1 MSEVEDKVV
10 RMQFD
15 GSRFNSACE
24 KTMGVLDKLRE
35 KLRFKDAE
43 EGFENITDSAEKVDM
58 SNLSKGATAVQ
69 ESFSAMEIFCARII
83 EKLADRVF
91 EFGEKF
97 VKGVFI
103 EPLTTGFSE
112 YEEKVGSVQTILAS
126 TEKDGETIQTVTGYL
141 EQLNEYSD
149 RTIYSFKD
157 MTSNIGK
164 FVNNGIKLE
173 DAVQAM
179 KGISNEAALSG
190 ANATEA
196 SRAMYNLSQAMSL
209 GYMQLIDWKS
219 IQNANMAT
227 TEFKTHLAEAAV
239 EMGKLQKS
247 DLSNINVLFTERLK
261 DKWLTNEVM
270 IKVLKDYA
278 DETTEIGKKSFR
290 AAQEVKTL
298 SMLWDTMKEAAQSG
312 WGVTYELIVGNYKQA
327 TQFFTAINDAIDP
340 LLSKMADFRNGVIEK
355 IMGDG
360 TVRGRFTRMFTAFIK
375 LVDAFR
381 DTVHEAFA
389 EVFGELDTD
398 KIRKFFQEGF
408 LKTAIRLENMKYQG
422 LKTVKKFL
430 VFVLKVV
437 KPILRFGKK
446 VIGIISDIVSFI
458 ISIPKRIREF
468 IDSIKQS
475 MSEFKD
481 YFLNLKVYDH
491 IGKTRQL
498 FTSVGRALK
507 DVSITFNEFKKTV
520 SSIFEGRF
528 PKKQEEFVDKT
539 VEGTEEVVE
548 KVSLIKKIATPVF
561 QFFADVI
568 VKTCNRINII
578 LNATAR
584 LIEKIF
590 GEGGIVDIISDSV
603 KTISENIRNELGK
616 ITFKSLTDGI
626 RKGFDEIW
634 SKLRGD
640 SKEDGGFV
648 AEGFFEGIRDG
659 ALNLGKRIV
668 GFFAEA
674 WQVVRDFFGI
684 ASPATMTILDGGY
697 IVEGLEI
704 GIEEEI
710 PTLLQKLSNFFKPV
724 EDFFDELAD
733 KLIEKAPI
741 GSALAWVIDFITS
754 NLEKLEPYWEKVK
767 PELEKLYEELGGIS
781 GIIKLIIANKFASG
795 FKALGEG
802 IKGLG
807 ESFGDFVESLGS
819 GIFKDNDESKW
830 DKIGNTI
837 FKMVVA
843 IGIIA
848 AATYLL
854 SRVQVEDIENR
865 IGIIAGVL
873 GSIFGTAGLIG
884 FITTLVKSV
893 DSDKTA
899 KKIEDLG
906 NTMIKAAIFMAVMGW
921 SLVRVMNSVAKVMIT
936 VTEAMNNMYV
946 GSPERLS
953 AKVDAIKTILITI
966 GTMVV
971 GMAVVFGLLKK
982 AKMSSALFGINVLL
996 SMVGIAGALALV
1008 AWAIN
1013 KIPEDGLKKFEGQIE
1028 PLVTIVVG
1036 IVAVMTLLSKSSSG
1050 LALTVAA
1057 LAVSI
1062 YYIAKLIDTIPSLFN
1077 ADGSIKDGV
1086 ITLAAIA
1093 GMLVVLG
1100 VVFGILSSVFENVSD
1115 RNNVGSMLVGVI
1127 GAIAIFILV
1136 CEYFKQFAQM
1146 ESINVSNVLYMAGAI
1161 VAIFAAMALVFWTM
1175 SMIDASDNSM
1185 GQLAVVFAG
1194 FAAAMWVITNSLKSI
1209 AGIPE
1214 SSLEKAFPYLIGLAA
1229 IIAGFAILLSLATLI
1244 SSDVGTLAVLTVAVA
1259 AIFGVMALVLGL
1271 LSNLGDVAKINAV
1284 ANAMTTFSKAMLII
1298 FLGLAAL
1305 VGVMAVA
1312 NYFGG
1317 GAAVAE
1323 AIGLMLSMAVMV
1335 IGIAGAFALAMYG
1348 ISIAVNA
1355 ITDSLVRIANLG
1367 KEGVDVLLYFF
1378 QGLIDLLPELM
1389 TKLGQGIP
1397 LFIENYIRTWIEVL
1411 VRNFGPTFEKIRD
1424 WVVGIFGTAWEA
1436 VKEFFGKVPGW
1447 FSEVGSKI
1455 VEAVKSLIDKI
1466 MKPISGA
1473 IEKVGEWLEP
1483 VTSFFG
1489 GVGETIKEKSKGAWE
1504 SAKGFAQG
1512 IEDTMRNVL
1521 GCHSDS
1527 DVTEDIA
1534 EEVAGGYEHTIEDR
1548 QETTN
1553 KVMEEYGYGGIMA
1566 MVKGQENGFDNMAK
1580 MWNGID
1586 LNSMCDY
1593 KQIDVGVNFV
1603 PTNLDSVTDL
1613 TSTANFNASGL
1624 TDLTESFNNLGS
1636 GGLGDL
1642 LGNLDINKGGGL
1654 GGLFGGLKDSLGG
1667 KLDVI
1672 ASKLGGDTQI
1682 VLDSGQVVGATVDKT
1697 NAALGKTAASNT
1709 RVSTK
1714 TSGTVNR
1721 ITKPVAFT

>member
-103 EPLTTGFSE
+103 EPLTTGFAE

-173 DAVQAM
+173 DAVAAM

-437 KPILRFGKK
+437 KPILSFGKK
-446 VIGIISDIVSFI
+446 VIGVISDIVSFI
-458 ISIPKRIREF
+458 IGIPKRIREF

-475 MSEFKD
+475 ISEFKD
-481 YFLNLKVYDH
+481 YFLNLKVYDQ
-491 IGKTRQL
+491 IGKTRMI
-498 FTSVGRALK
+498 FSSVGRALK

-520 SSIFEGRF
+520 SSIFEGKF
-528 PKKQEEFVDKT
+528 SKKQKEYVDKT
-539 VEGTEEVVE
+539 IDSTEEVVE

-561 QFFADVI
+561 QFFAEVI
-568 VKTCNRINII
+568 VKACHRINNV
-578 LNATAR
+578 LNATANV
-584 LIEKIF
+584 IEKIF
-590 GEGGIVDIISDSV
+590 GDGGLADKISFAIQTTS
-603 KTISENIRNELGK
+603 INIRNELGK

-626 RKGFDEIW
+626 RKGFDELW

-640 SKEDGGFV
+640 SKEDGGFIV
-648 AEGFFEGIRDG
+648 EGFFEGIRDG
-659 ALNLGKRIV
+659 ALNLGERIV
-668 GFFAEA
+668 GFFAKA
-674 WQVVRDFFGI
+674 WQVVKDFFGI
-684 ASPATMTILDGGY
+684 HSPATMTILDGGY
-697 IVEGLEI
+697 IVEGLEV
-704 GIEEEI
+704 GIEEEV
-710 PTLLQKLSNFFKPV
+710 PTLIQKLSNFFKPV

-741 GSALAWVIDFITS
+741 GSALAWVIDFITA
-754 NLEKLEPYWEKVK
+754 NLKKLEPYWNKVK

-807 ESFGDFVESLGS
+807 ESFGDFVESLGA

-854 SRVQVEDIENR
+854 SRVQVEDIKDR
-865 IGIIAGVL
+865 VGIIVGVL
-873 GSIFGTAGLIG
+873 GSILGTGGLIA
-884 FITTLVKSV
+884 FISTLVKSV

-921 SLVRVMNSVAKVMIT
+921 SVVRVMNSVAKVMET
-936 VTEAMNNMYV
+936 VTNAMNNISV
-946 GSPERLS
+946 ESPKELS
-953 AKVDAIKTILITI
+953 SKVDAIKTILITI

-971 GMAVVFGLLKK
+971 GMALVFGLLKK

-1062 YYIAKLIDTIPSLFN
+1062 YYIAKLIDTIPSLYN
-1077 ADGSIKDGV
+1077 ADGNIKDGV
-1086 ITLAAIA
+1086 KTLAVIGAFMVA
-1093 GMLVVLG
+1093 LG
-1100 VVFGILSSVFENVSD
+1100 VVFGIINSVFENVGGST
-1115 RNNVGSMLVGVI
+1115 NTGSMLIGIIGTIATFVI
-1127 GAIAIFILV
+1127 V
-1136 CEYFKQFAQM
+1136 CEYFKKFASM
-1146 ESINVSNVLYMAGAI
+1146 EKVDYGAMI
-1161 VAIFAAMALVFWTM
+1161 MLAVAIGIVLAAIALVMKEVATM
-1175 SMIDASDNSM
+1175 DLSDNNV
-1185 GQLAVVFAG
+1185 GQLALGFLA
-1194 FAAAMWVITNSLKSI
+1194 FAAAMWVMLNGIMKLSSI
-1209 AGIPE
+1209 PGEDLI
-1214 SSLEKAFPYLIGLAA
+1214 KATVCVGALAL
-1229 IIAGFAILLSLATLI
+1229 IIAGFGALLGVISLI
-1244 SSDVGTLAVLTVAVA
+1244 PFDVGKLGVLTACITI
-1259 AIFGVMALVLGL
+1259 IFGVMSVILGI
-1271 LSNLGDVAKINAV
+1271 LSNIGDVAKINAV
-1284 ANAMTTFSKAMLII
+1284 ANAMFTMAEAMGIIMLALALLIGVVAVASKFGGSEALALTIGTLLSFAAVTAAI
-1298 FLGLAAL
+1298 GAALLGLSL
-1305 VGVMAVA
+1305 
-1312 NYFGG
+1312 
-1317 GAAVAE
+1317 
-1323 AIGLMLSMAVMV
+1323 AID
-1335 IGIAGAFALAMYG
+1335 
-1348 ISIAVNA
+1348 A
-1355 ITDSLVRIANLG
+1355 ITNSLVRIANLG

-1378 QGLIDLLPELM
+1378 QGLINLLPELM
-1389 TKLGQGIP
+1389 AKLGQGIP

-1447 FSEVGSKI
+1447 FREVGSKI

-1473 IEKVGEWLEP
+1473 IEKVGGWLEP
-1483 VTSFFG
+1483 ITGFFG
-1489 GVGETIKEKSKGAWE
+1489 DVVGTVKDKSKGVWE
-1504 SAKGFAQG
+1504 SFKGFASG
-1512 IEDTMRNVL
+1512 IENTMRDVL
-1521 GCHSDS
+1521 GCHSNS

-1534 EEVAGGYEHTIEDR
+1534 AEVAGGYEDTIEDR
-1548 QETTN
+1548 QKTTN

-1566 MVKGQENGFDNMAK
+1566 MAEGQESGFNNMAK
-1580 MWNGID
+1580 MWNGVDI
-1586 LNSMCDY
+1586 NSMFDY
-1593 KQIDVGVNFV
+1593 KQVDVGVNFV
-1603 PTNLDSVTDL
+1603 PMNLDSVTDL
-1613 TSTANFNASGL
+1613 TSTANFNTSGL
-1624 TDLTESFNNLGS
+1624 TDLTASFNNLGS

-1697 NAALGKTAASNT
+1697 NAALGKTAAVNN
-1709 RVSTK
+1709 RVSTRTAGTINK
-1714 TSGTVNR
+1714 TTSVS
-1721 ITKPVAFT
+1721 FS